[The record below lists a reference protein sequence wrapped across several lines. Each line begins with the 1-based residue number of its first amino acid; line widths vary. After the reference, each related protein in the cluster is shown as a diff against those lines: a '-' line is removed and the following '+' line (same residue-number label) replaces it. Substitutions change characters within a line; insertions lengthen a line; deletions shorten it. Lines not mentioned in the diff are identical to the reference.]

1 MFYFIYKTTNLI
13 NKKYYIGQHKTKNI
27 NDGYLGSGTLLRYA
41 LKKYGKENF
50 TREIL
55 AYAESAEQLNELQAF
70 YVNKQV
76 MEDQNS
82 YNLMTGGYQ
91 NIQVSEHTKQK
102 LRQIMTGR
110 ILTAD
115 WKRKIG
121 LGNKGKGLGKKRNI
135 ETKNKMS
142 FSHKGKTFSEQHKNN
157 IRQARKGIVF
167 SSQHKNNLSVSHGG
181 RYFYSI
187 NLKTNQKTLQ
197 INQSECAKKI
207 GISDSSIYKVLKGKM
222 QSAKGYK
229 FVYVDDYSKN
239 KEVIQLQ
246 LF

>member
-1 MFYFIYKTTNLI
+1 MYYFIYKTTNLI
-13 NKKYYIGQHKTKNI
+13 NGKYYIGQHRTKNI
-27 NDGYLGSGTLLRYA
+27 NDGYLGSGTLFRYA

-50 TREIL
+50 SRQIL
-55 AYAESAEQLNELQAF
+55 AYADSIKQLNDLQAF

-91 NIQVSEHTKQK
+91 NIQFKEETKQK
-102 LRQIMTGR
+102 LRKIMIGR
-110 ILTAD
+110 TLTEE

-121 LGNKGKGLGKKRNI
+121 LGNKGKCLGKKHSI
-135 ETKNKMS
+135 ETKNKIS
-142 FSHKGKTFSEQHKNN
+142 ISHKGKVFTEQHKKN
-157 IRQARKGIVF
+157 ISQARMGIVF
-167 SSQHKNNLSVSHGG
+167 SSQHKNNLSVAHGG
-181 RYFYSI
+181 KYFYAI

-207 GISDSSIYKVLKGKM
+207 GISDTSIYKALKGKIK
-222 QSAKGYK
+222 SAKGYK
-229 FVYVDDYSKN
+229 FIYVDDYYKSKN
-239 KEVIQLQ
+239 TIQLQ